1 MIIEQTNHFK
11 RSIKKMKKNSKV
23 LLDEAVKEIIANPLS
38 GTLKAGDLAGVRV
51 YKYKVMSSQYLL
63 AYFYNEA
70 LNKLTLLEI
79 GLHEN
84 FYRDLKKQIKN

>member
-11 RSIKKMKKNSKV
+11 RSVKKMKKNSKA
-23 LLDEAVKEIIANPLS
+23 LLDDAVKEIINNPHV
-38 GTLKAGDLAGVRV
+38 GTLKTGDLAGVRV
-51 YKYKVMSSQYLL
+51 YKYKVIHTQYLL
-63 AYFYNEA
+63 AYYH
-70 LNKLTLLEI
+70 NKILKKVTLLEI